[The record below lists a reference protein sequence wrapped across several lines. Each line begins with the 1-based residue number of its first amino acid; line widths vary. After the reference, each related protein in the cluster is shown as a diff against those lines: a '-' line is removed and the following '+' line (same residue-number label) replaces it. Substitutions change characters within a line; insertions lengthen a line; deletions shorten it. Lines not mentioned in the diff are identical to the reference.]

1 MGWDGMRS
9 FFLRYYPTI
18 LIGISIIVLW
28 AVITKYS
35 DWINPVIFPEPL
47 AVVKSLQAKMEELLI
62 GVISSMKL
70 LIPGFFGAI
79 FIGIGG
85 GLFFG
90 LQKRFR
96 EILNP
101 YFHAFS
107 PIPPT
112 LFIPYA
118 IALMPTFKTASIT
131 LIFIGAFWPI
141 FLGTINGVL
150 LIEKHYLDNAKSLG
164 LHGLPFIFTV
174 VLPASAPHILSGTG
188 TSLGLSF
195 LILTIAEMFGA
206 SSGMGYF
213 IQYYSD
219 FSQYHYVLAGIIFN
233 SVIIVS
239 AMLGFEK
246 LKKRLLFWTNLKAD
260 DA

>member
-1 MGWDGMRS
+1 MLT
-9 FFLRYYPTI
+9 FFKRYNLTI
-18 LIGISIIVLW
+18 LIGIIVIAAW
-28 AVITKYS
+28 ALVTKYAT
-35 DWINPVIFPEPL
+35 WINPVIFPEPL
-47 AVVKSLQAKMEELLI
+47 TVLESLKTKLEELLI
-62 GVISSMKL
+62 GVGSSMKL
-70 LIPGFFGAI
+70 LIPGFFGAA
-79 FIGIGG
+79 FVGIVG

-90 LQKRFR
+90 LNTRSR
-96 EILNP
+96 EILMP
-101 YFHAFS
+101 YFHALS

-118 IALMPTFKTASIT
+118 IALLPTFKTASIT

-141 FLGTINGVL
+141 FLGTIHGVL

-164 LHGLPFIFTV
+164 LKGPTFIFKV
-174 VLPASAPHILSGTG
+174 VLPASAPHILSGAG
-188 TSLGLSF
+188 TSLGMSF

-233 SVIIVS
+233 SLIIV
-239 AMLGFEK
+239 AIMIGFEK
-246 LKKRLLFWTNLKAD
+246 MKKRLLFWTNLKAESK
-260 DA
+260 

>member
-1 MGWDGMRS
+1 MLT
-9 FFLRYYPTI
+9 FFKRYNLTI
-18 LIGISIIVLW
+18 LIGILTIGLW
-28 AVITKYS
+28 AVVTKYS
-35 DWINPVIFPEPL
+35 TWINPVIFPQPL
-47 AVVKSLQAKMEELLI
+47 VVIESFVAKFGELVG
-62 GVISSMKL
+62 GVGSSMKL
-70 LIPGFFGAI
+70 LIPGFFGALI
-79 FIGIGG
+79 LGIIG

-90 LQKRFR
+90 LNRRSR
-96 EILNP
+96 EILMP
-101 YFHAFS
+101 YFHALS

-118 IALMPTFKTASIT
+118 IALLPTFKTASMS

-141 FLGTINGVL
+141 FLGTIQGVL

-164 LHGLPFIFTV
+164 LKGPTFLVKV

-188 TSLGLSF
+188 TALGMSF

-233 SVIIVS
+233 SFIIV
-239 AMLGFEK
+239 AFMVAFEK

-260 DA
+260 SK